1 MTQVIKAVIFDMD
14 GLIFD
19 SERLYAK
26 ANVKTAKTLG
36 LDKDEAYFYQF
47 VGIGAQDMA
56 ERMKK
61 AFDDDLVDEF
71 FRLGEEDAH
80 ELLLHGEVPTQP
92 GLHELLDYLDDAGIE
107 KVIASSSEVHMIDVM
122 TKNAGIRDR
131 FSAIHGGDQVKQ
143 TKPAPDIFE
152 LAWSNLGVSKEETL
166 VLEDSINGVLAAH
179 AAGIPVIMVPDTVEP
194 TDEVHDKALAVL
206 DSLADVK
213 HWLKINLLY
222 S

>member
-1 MTQVIKAVIFDMD
+1 MIKAVIFDMD

-56 ERMKK
+56 ERMKE

-92 GLHELLDYLDDAGIE
+92 GLYELLDYLDDAGIE
-107 KVIASSSEVHMIDVM
+107 KVIASSSEVYMIDVM

-194 TDEVHDKALAVL
+194 TDEVRDKALAVVNNL
-206 DSLADVK
+206 SEVANY
-213 HWLKINLLY
+213 LKQNR
-222 S
+222 

>member
-56 ERMKK
+56 ERMKE

-92 GLHELLDYLDDAGIE
+92 GLYELLDYLDDAGIE

-131 FSAIHGGDQVKQ
+131 FSAIHGGNQVEQ

-166 VLEDSINGVLAAH
+166 VLEDSINGVLAAY

-194 TDEVHDKALAVL
+194 TDEVRDKALAVVNNL
-206 DSLADVK
+206 SEVANY
-213 HWLKINLLY
+213 LKQNR
-222 S
+222 

>member
-1 MTQVIKAVIFDMD
+1 MIKAVIFDMD

-56 ERMKK
+56 ERMKE
-61 AFDDDLVDEF
+61 AFDDELVDEF

-107 KVIASSSEVHMIDVM
+107 KVIASSSEVHMIEVM

-131 FSAIHGGDQVKQ
+131 FSAIHGGDQVEQ

-194 TDEVHDKALAVL
+194 TDEVRDKALAVVNNL
-206 DSLADVK
+206 SEVANY
-213 HWLKINLLY
+213 LKQNH
-222 S
+222 

>member
-1 MTQVIKAVIFDMD
+1 MIKAVIFDMD

-80 ELLLHGEVPTQP
+80 E
-92 GLHELLDYLDDAGIE
+92 
-107 KVIASSSEVHMIDVM
+107 
-122 TKNAGIRDR
+122 
-131 FSAIHGGDQVKQ
+131 
-143 TKPAPDIFE
+143 
-152 LAWSNLGVSKEETL
+152 
-166 VLEDSINGVLAAH
+166 
-179 AAGIPVIMVPDTVEP
+179 
-194 TDEVHDKALAVL
+194 
-206 DSLADVK
+206 
-213 HWLKINLLY
+213 
-222 S
+222 

>member
-1 MTQVIKAVIFDMD
+1 MIKAVIFDMD

-56 ERMKK
+56 ERMKE

-92 GLHELLDYLDDAGIE
+92 GLYELLDYLDDAGIE

-131 FSAIHGGDQVKQ
+131 FSAIHGGNQVEQ

-166 VLEDSINGVLAAH
+166 VLEDSINGVLAAY

-194 TDEVHDKALAVL
+194 TDEVRDKALAVVNNL
-206 DSLADVK
+206 SEVANY
-213 HWLKINLLY
+213 LKQNR
-222 S
+222 

>member
-56 ERMKK
+56 ERMKE

-107 KVIASSSEVHMIDVM
+107 KVIASSSEVYMIDVM

-179 AAGIPVIMVPDTVEP
+179 AAGISVIMVPDTVEP
-194 TDEVHDKALAVL
+194 TDEVRAKALAVVNNL
-206 DSLADVK
+206 SEVANY
-213 HWLKINLLY
+213 LKQNH
-222 S
+222 

>member
-1 MTQVIKAVIFDMD
+1 MIKAVIFDMD

-36 LDKDEAYFYQF
+36 LDKEEAYFYQF

-56 ERMKK
+56 ERMKED
-61 AFDDDLVDEF
+61 FDDALVDEF

-107 KVIASSSEVHMIDVM
+107 KIIASSSKVHMIDVM

-131 FSAIHGGDQVKQ
+131 FSAIHGGDQVEQ

-194 TDEVHDKALAVL
+194 TDEVRDKALAIVNNL
-206 DSLADVK
+206 SEVANY
-213 HWLKINLLY
+213 LKQNR
-222 S
+222 

>member
-1 MTQVIKAVIFDMD
+1 MIKAVIFDMD

-56 ERMKK
+56 ERMKE

-92 GLHELLDYLDDAGIE
+92 GLYELLDYLDDAGIE

-131 FSAIHGGDQVKQ
+131 FSAIHGGDQVEQ

-166 VLEDSINGVLAAH
+166 VLEDSINGVLAAY

-194 TDEVHDKALAVL
+194 TDEVRDKALAVVNNL
-206 DSLADVK
+206 SEVANY
-213 HWLKINLLY
+213 LKQNC
-222 S
+222 

>member
-56 ERMKK
+56 ERMKE

-107 KVIASSSEVHMIDVM
+107 KVIASSSEVYMIDVM

-131 FSAIHGGDQVKQ
+131 FSVIHGGDQVEQ

-194 TDEVHDKALAVL
+194 TDEVRAKALAVVNNL
-206 DSLADVK
+206 SEVANY
-213 HWLKINLLY
+213 LKQNH
-222 S
+222 

>member
-1 MTQVIKAVIFDMD
+1 MIKAVIFDMD

-56 ERMKK
+56 ERMKE

-71 FRLGEEDAH
+71 FRLGEKDAH

-107 KVIASSSEVHMIDVM
+107 KVIASSSEVYMIDVM

-131 FSAIHGGDQVKQ
+131 FSAIYGGDQVKQ

-179 AAGIPVIMVPDTVEP
+179 AAGIPVIMVPNTVEP
-194 TDEVHDKALAVL
+194 TDEVRDKALAV
-206 DSLADVK
+206 VN
-213 HWLKINLLY
+213 NLLEVANY
-222 S
+222 LKQNR

>member
-56 ERMKK
+56 ERMKE

-80 ELLLHGEVPTQP
+80 ELLLHGEVPTQS

-107 KVIASSSEVHMIDVM
+107 KVIASSSEVYMIDVM

-179 AAGIPVIMVPDTVEP
+179 AAGISVIMVPDTVEP
-194 TDEVHDKALAVL
+194 TDEVRDKALAVVNNL
-206 DSLADVK
+206 SEVANY
-213 HWLKINLLY
+213 LKQNH
-222 S
+222 

>member
-47 VGIGAQDMA
+47 VGIGAQDMV
-56 ERMKK
+56 ERMKE

-71 FRLGEEDAH
+71 FRLGEKDAH

-122 TKNAGIRDR
+122 TKNADIRDR
-131 FSAIHGGDQVKQ
+131 FSAIHGGDQVEQ

-194 TDEVHDKALAVL
+194 TDEVRDKALAVVNNL
-206 DSLADVK
+206 SEVANY
-213 HWLKINLLY
+213 LKQNR
-222 S
+222 

>member
-1 MTQVIKAVIFDMD
+1 MIKAVIFDMD

-36 LDKDEAYFYQF
+36 LGKDEAYFYQF

-56 ERMKK
+56 ERMKE

-131 FSAIHGGDQVKQ
+131 FSAIHGGDQVEQ

-194 TDEVHDKALAVL
+194 TDEVRDKALAVVNTL
-206 DSLADVK
+206 SEVVNY
-213 HWLKINLLY
+213 LKQNR
-222 S
+222 

>member
-1 MTQVIKAVIFDMD
+1 MIKAVIFDMD

-56 ERMKK
+56 ERMKE

-107 KVIASSSEVHMIDVM
+107 KVIASSSEVYMIDVM

-179 AAGIPVIMVPDTVEP
+179 AAGISVIMVPDTVEP
-194 TDEVHDKALAVL
+194 TDEVRAKALAVVNNL
-206 DSLADVK
+206 SEVANY
-213 HWLKINLLY
+213 LKQNH
-222 S
+222 

>member
-1 MTQVIKAVIFDMD
+1 MIKAVIFDMD

-131 FSAIHGGDQVKQ
+131 FSAIHGGDQVEQ

-194 TDEVHDKALAVL
+194 TDEVRDKALAVVNNL
-206 DSLADVK
+206 SEVANY
-213 HWLKINLLY
+213 LKQNR
-222 S
+222 

>member
-1 MTQVIKAVIFDMD
+1 MIKAVIFDMD

-36 LDKDEAYFYQF
+36 LDKDEAYFYQI

-56 ERMKK
+56 ERMKEV
-61 AFDDDLVDEF
+61 FEDDLVDEF

-80 ELLLHGEVPTQP
+80 ELLLHGEVPSQP
-92 GLHELLDYLDDAGIE
+92 GRHELLDYLDDAGIE

-122 TKNAGIRDR
+122 TKNADIRDR
-131 FSAIHGGDQVKQ
+131 FSAIHGGDQVEQ

-194 TDEVHDKALAVL
+194 TDEVRDKALAV
-206 DSLADVK
+206 VN
-213 HWLKINLLY
+213 NLLEVANY
-222 S
+222 LKQNR

>member
-1 MTQVIKAVIFDMD
+1 MIKAVIFDMD

-56 ERMKK
+56 ERMKE

-71 FRLGEEDAH
+71 FRLGEKDVH

-92 GLHELLDYLDDAGIE
+92 GLYELLDYLDDAGIE
-107 KVIASSSEVHMIDVM
+107 KVIASSSEVHMIDIM

-131 FSAIHGGDQVKQ
+131 FSAIHGGDQVEQ

-194 TDEVHDKALAVL
+194 TDEVRDKALAVVNNL
-206 DSLADVK
+206 SEVANY
-213 HWLKINLLY
+213 LKQNR
-222 S
+222 

>member
-1 MTQVIKAVIFDMD
+1 MIKAVIFDMD

-56 ERMKK
+56 ERMKE

-80 ELLLHGEVPTQP
+80 ELLLHGEVPTQS

-107 KVIASSSEVHMIDVM
+107 KVIASSSEVYMIDVM

-179 AAGIPVIMVPDTVEP
+179 AAGISVIMVPDTVEP
-194 TDEVHDKALAVL
+194 TDEVRDKALAVVNNL
-206 DSLADVK
+206 SEVANY
-213 HWLKINLLY
+213 LKQNH
-222 S
+222 

>member
-1 MTQVIKAVIFDMD
+1 MIKAVIFDMD

-56 ERMKK
+56 ERMKE

-92 GLHELLDYLDDAGIE
+92 GLYELLDYLDDAGIE

-131 FSAIHGGDQVKQ
+131 FSAIHGGDQVEQ

-194 TDEVHDKALAVL
+194 TDEVRDKALAVVNNL
-206 DSLADVK
+206 SEVANY
-213 HWLKINLLY
+213 LKQNH
-222 S
+222 

>member
-1 MTQVIKAVIFDMD
+1 MIKAVIFDMD

-36 LDKDEAYFYQF
+36 LGKDEAYFYQF

-56 ERMKK
+56 ERMKEV
-61 AFDDDLVDEF
+61 FDDDLVDEF
-71 FRLGEEDAH
+71 FRLGEKDAH

-131 FSAIHGGDQVKQ
+131 FSAIHGGNQVEQ

-152 LAWSNLGVSKEETL
+152 LARSNLGVSKEETL

-194 TDEVHDKALAVL
+194 TDEVRDKALAVVNTL
-206 DSLADVK
+206 SEVVNY
-213 HWLKINLLY
+213 LKQNR
-222 S
+222 

>member
-1 MTQVIKAVIFDMD
+1 M
-14 GLIFD
+14 
-19 SERLYAK
+19 
-26 ANVKTAKTLG
+26 
-36 LDKDEAYFYQF
+36 
-47 VGIGAQDMA
+47 
-56 ERMKK
+56 
-61 AFDDDLVDEF
+61 
-71 FRLGEEDAH
+71 
-80 ELLLHGEVPTQP
+80 LHGEVPTQP

-131 FSAIHGGDQVKQ
+131 FSAIHGGDQVEQ

-179 AAGIPVIMVPDTVEP
+179 AAGISVIMVPDTVEP
-194 TDEVHDKALAVL
+194 TDEVRDKALAVL

>member
-1 MTQVIKAVIFDMD
+1 MIKAVIFDMD

-56 ERMKK
+56 ERMKE

-92 GLHELLDYLDDAGIE
+92 GLYELLDYLDDAGIE
-107 KVIASSSEVHMIDVM
+107 KVIASSSEVYMIDVM

-131 FSAIHGGDQVKQ
+131 FSAIHGGNQVEQ

-166 VLEDSINGVLAAH
+166 VLEDSINGVLAAY

-194 TDEVHDKALAVL
+194 TDEVRDKALAVVNNL
-206 DSLADVK
+206 SEVANY
-213 HWLKINLLY
+213 LKQNR
-222 S
+222 

>member
-56 ERMKK
+56 ERMKED
-61 AFDDDLVDEF
+61 FDDALVDEF

-107 KVIASSSEVHMIDVM
+107 KVIASSSKVHMIDVM

-131 FSAIHGGDQVKQ
+131 FSAIHGGDQVEQ

-194 TDEVHDKALAVL
+194 TDEVRDKALAIVNNL
-206 DSLADVK
+206 SEVANY
-213 HWLKINLLY
+213 LKQNR
-222 S
+222 

>member
-1 MTQVIKAVIFDMD
+1 MIKAVIFDMD

-56 ERMKK
+56 ERMKE

-71 FRLGEEDAH
+71 FRLGEKDAH

-92 GLHELLDYLDDAGIE
+92 GLYELLDYLDDAGIE
-107 KVIASSSEVHMIDVM
+107 KVIASSSEVYMIDVM

-131 FSAIHGGDQVKQ
+131 FSAIHGGDQVEQ

-194 TDEVHDKALAVL
+194 TDEVRDKALAVVNNL
-206 DSLADVK
+206 SEVANY
-213 HWLKINLLY
+213 LKQNR
-222 S
+222 

>member
-1 MTQVIKAVIFDMD
+1 MIKAVIFDMD

-56 ERMKK
+56 ERMKE

-71 FRLGEEDAH
+71 FRLGEKDAH

-107 KVIASSSEVHMIDVM
+107 KVIASSSKVHMIDVM

-131 FSAIHGGDQVKQ
+131 FSAIHGGDQVEQ

-179 AAGIPVIMVPDTVEP
+179 AAGISVIMVPDTVEP
-194 TDEVHDKALAVL
+194 TDEVRDKALAV
-206 DSLADVK
+206 VN
-213 HWLKINLLY
+213 NLLEVANY
-222 S
+222 LKQNR

>member
-1 MTQVIKAVIFDMD
+1 MIKAVIFDMD

-56 ERMKK
+56 ERMKE

-107 KVIASSSEVHMIDVM
+107 KVIASSSEVYMIDVM

-131 FSAIHGGDQVKQ
+131 FSVIHGGDQVEQ

-194 TDEVHDKALAVL
+194 TDEVRAKALAVVNNL
-206 DSLADVK
+206 SEVANY
-213 HWLKINLLY
+213 LKQNH
-222 S
+222 

>member
-131 FSAIHGGDQVKQ
+131 FSAIHGGDQVEQ

-194 TDEVHDKALAVL
+194 TDEVRDKALAVVNNL
-206 DSLADVK
+206 SEVANY
-213 HWLKINLLY
+213 LKQNR
-222 S
+222 

>member
-1 MTQVIKAVIFDMD
+1 MIKAVIFDMD

-56 ERMKK
+56 ERMKE

-92 GLHELLDYLDDAGIE
+92 GLYELLDYLDDAGIE
-107 KVIASSSEVHMIDVM
+107 KVIASSSEVYMIDVM

-166 VLEDSINGVLAAH
+166 VLEDSINGVLAAY

-194 TDEVHDKALAVL
+194 TDEVRDKALAVVNNL
-206 DSLADVK
+206 SEVANY
-213 HWLKINLLY
+213 LKQNR
-222 S
+222 

>member
-36 LDKDEAYFYQF
+36 LGKDEAYFYQF

-56 ERMKK
+56 ERMKE

-131 FSAIHGGDQVKQ
+131 FSAIHGGDQVEQ

-194 TDEVHDKALAVL
+194 TDEVRDKALTVVNNLSEVANY
-206 DSLADVK
+206 
-213 HWLKINLLY
+213 LKQNR
-222 S
+222 